1 MNFHNYQRYY
11 FSFRELSSHVVLLL
25 ASFPFIFY
33 ELFLRFCFRRMLIF
47 IKAIISMARTT
58 RTKLHTSLMRLAN
71 IQYKFYNLHSILTQK
86 KKKKKNSLA
95 LCIFVSNIKE
105 HIYESS
111 SIVNLCFR
119 YIFPFCSKKFKII
132 NSKTFNNYLRVFLT
146 L

>member
-1 MNFHNYQRYY
+1 MNFHSYQRYY
-11 FSFRELSSHVVLLL
+11 LSYRELSSHVVLLL

-33 ELFLRFCFRRMLIF
+33 ELFLRFCYRRMIIF

-71 IQYKFYNLHSILTQK
+71 IQYKFYNLHDILTQK

-95 LCIFVSNIKE
+95 LCIFVSNKKE

-111 SIVNLCFR
+111 TIVNLCFR

>member
-11 FSFRELSSHVVLLL
+11 LSYKELSSHVVLLL

-33 ELFLRFCFRRMLIF
+33 ELFLRFCYRRMIIF

-71 IQYKFYNLHSILTQK
+71 LQYKFYNLHAILTQ

-105 HIYESS
+105 HKYESNT
-111 SIVNLCFR
+111 IVNLCFR

-132 NSKTFNNYLRVFLT
+132 NSKTFNKYLRVFLT

>member
-1 MNFHNYQRYY
+1 MNFHNYQRYNLSY
-11 FSFRELSSHVVLLL
+11 KELSSHVVLLL

-33 ELFLRFCFRRMLIF
+33 ELFLRFCYRRMIIF

-71 IQYKFYNLHSILTQK
+71 LQYKFYNLHAILTQ

-105 HIYESS
+105 HIYMSQTLLLTYVS
-111 SIVNLCFR
+111 GIFFHFAVRNSKLSIVRLLT
-119 YIFPFCSKKFKII
+119 II
-132 NSKTFNNYLRVFLT
+132 YEYF
-146 L
+146 

>member
-1 MNFHNYQRYY
+1 MNFHNYQRYNLSY
-11 FSFRELSSHVVLLL
+11 KELSSHVVLLL

-33 ELFLRFCFRRMLIF
+33 ELFLRFCYRRM
-47 IKAIISMARTT
+47 IISMARTT

-71 IQYKFYNLHSILTQK
+71 LQYKFYNLHAILTQ

-111 SIVNLCFR
+111 TIVNLCFR

-132 NSKTFNNYLRVFLT
+132 NSKTFNKYLRVFLT